1 MRTDGVPIVRLS
13 KQTNYAVRTL
23 IYCAVNEPGLSRVS
37 DIAKAY
43 GISEMFLFKIIL
55 PVAKN
60 GLLQTVR
67 GRRGGVRLSRPAEQ
81 IRLLDVLKITE
92 ESFALSECMEDD
104 HGHCPL
110 AGQCSYTHALR
121 RALDAFFEVIGEYTI
136 ADLADNSSDL
146 ETLLGIDG
154 REKRP
159 AAIRWS
165 GRLNPMAARL
175 RTGEAD

>member
-1 MRTDGVPIVRLS
+1 VRLS

-37 DIAKAY
+37 DISKAY

-60 GLLQTVR
+60 GLLETVR
-67 GRRGGVRLSRPAEQ
+67 GRRGGVRLSRPADQ
-81 IRLLDVLKITE
+81 ISLLDVLKVTE
-92 ESFALSECMEDD
+92 ESFALSECMGGEEN
-104 HGHCPL
+104 HLCPL
-110 AGQCSYTHALR
+110 AGQCNYTHALQ
-121 RALDAFFEVIGEYTI
+121 RALAAFFEVIGQYTI
-136 ADLADNSSDL
+136 ADLAKNPRNL
-146 ETLLGIDG
+146 ETVLGINE

-165 GRLNPMAARL
+165 GRLNPLAARVK
-175 RTGEAD
+175 D

>member
-1 MRTDGVPIVRLS
+1 MRLS

-23 IYCAVNEPGLSRVS
+23 VYCAVNEPGLSRVS

-60 GLLQTVR
+60 GLLETVR

-81 IRLLDVLKITE
+81 IRLIDVLRVTE
-92 ESFALSECMEDD
+92 ENFELSECMGEER
-104 HGHCPL
+104 HLCPL
-110 AGQCSYTHALR
+110 AGRCAYTHALQ
-121 RALDAFFEVIGEYTI
+121 RALNAFFEVIGQYTI
-136 ADLADNSSDL
+136 ADLAENSRDL
-146 ETLLGIDG
+146 ENVLGINE

-165 GRLNPMAARL
+165 GRLSPLAARAKI
-175 RTGEAD
+175 GEAD